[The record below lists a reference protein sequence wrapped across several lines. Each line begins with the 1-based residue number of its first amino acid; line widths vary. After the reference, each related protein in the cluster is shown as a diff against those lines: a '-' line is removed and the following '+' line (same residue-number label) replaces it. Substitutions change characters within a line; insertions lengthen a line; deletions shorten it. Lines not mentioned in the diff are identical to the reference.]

1 MRSFGIPAF
10 LVAGAAAGLFAAAA
24 VMTGARGVDA
34 ASGALWSFVLALIIG
49 LPVIAA
55 ARRR

>member
-1 MRSFGIPAF
+1 MRSFAVPAF
-10 LVAGAAAGLFAAAA
+10 LLAALAGGAFAVAAAA
-24 VMTGARGVDA
+24 TGARGVDA

-49 LPVIAA
+49 LPVIAS